1 MIGGVIGTDLVRFDI
16 YGEDVVVANKM
27 ESGGEEG
34 KINVSEQTRKLLE
47 LNENSHYTFT
57 ENKEIYIKSS
67 NTKYKS
73 FFLNFD

>member
-27 ESGGEEG
+27 ESGGAEG
-34 KINVSEQTRKLLE
+34 KINVSEQTKKLLE
-47 LNENSHYTFT
+47 SNENCNYTFS
-57 ENKEIYIKSS
+57 ENKSIHVKSS
-67 NTKYKS
+67 NTTYQS